1 MATMQVELVA
11 VERPIWS
18 GPATMV
24 VARTSEGEIGIL
36 PGHSPLL
43 AVLEPGWVVRIKP
56 EAGGELRFAVHGGFL
71 AVRDGS
77 VSILAEAAESDDEI
91 DLAAAR
97 HELEEAERMLASSGG
112 VESEWREARD
122 RALAR
127 IRTAESGAGTT
138 ASAI

>member
-18 GPATMV
+18 GAATMV
-24 VARTSEGEIGIL
+24 IARTSEGEIGIL

-43 AVLEPGWVVRIKP
+43 AVLEAGWVVRIKP

-77 VSILAEAAESDDEI
+77 VSILAESAESDDEI
-91 DLAAAR
+91 DLASAR
-97 HELEEAERMLASSGG
+97 QELEEAERQLQASGG
-112 VESEWREARD
+112 GDSQWADARD

-127 IRTAESGAGTT
+127 IRTADAGH
-138 ASAI
+138 ASTSSV